1 MATRAITILRNGRRV
16 TTTNSRVSSVD
27 DCAGRGF
34 GVLQGALRSKPL
46 LPQVKA
52 ENIDGAAENKEND
65 KKRKHN

>member
-1 MATRAITILRNGRRV
+1 
-16 TTTNSRVSSVD
+16 VSSVD

-34 GVLQGALRSKPL
+34 GVLQGALCSKPL